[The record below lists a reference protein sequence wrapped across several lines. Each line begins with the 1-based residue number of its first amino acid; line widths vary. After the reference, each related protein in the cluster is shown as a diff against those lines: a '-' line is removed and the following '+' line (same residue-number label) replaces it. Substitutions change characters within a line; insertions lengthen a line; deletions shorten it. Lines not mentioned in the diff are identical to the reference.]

1 MELAPFG
8 PAGHLKHL
16 VANHGLLQMELAPF
30 GSRHHPKPLVALRQ
44 RPQTE
49 LAPFGPAR
57 QTPTNSK
64 GAGTET
70 DPDANNQ
77 PNQSSQPNPTYPF
90 TAPAATPSTMC
101 FCAAM

>member
-8 PAGHLKHL
+8 PARE
-16 VANHGLLQMELAPF
+16 NHP
-30 GSRHHPKPLVALRQ
+30 S
-44 RPQTE
+44 
-49 LAPFGPAR
+49 
-57 QTPTNSK
+57 NSK

-70 DPDANNQ
+70 DPDAYNQ
-77 PNQSSQPNPTYPF
+77 PSQPSQPNPTYPF

>member
-8 PAGHLKHL
+8 PDRHLNPL
-16 VANHGLLQMELAPF
+16 VADRGLLQMELAPF
-30 GSRHHPKPLVALRQ
+30 GPDGHLKRLVANRGL
-44 RPQTE
+44 PQME
-49 LAPFGPAR
+49 LAPSGPAPR
-57 QTPTNSK
+57 ENPTNSK

-77 PNQSSQPNPTYPF
+77 PSQPNPTYPF